1 MKKVLSLLTVCF
13 LIAGVAL
20 AQDPPASP
28 RVSAQ
33 GKNVK
38 VEYGQ
43 PSKRGRVLFGPEG
56 SQALEKYGKVWRLG
70 ANMSTDITFDKDVK
84 FGGKDVKAGTYSM
97 FAIPTE
103 KDWTIILNSV
113 PAQRGASEY
122 EKNKEKDVAHVTVPK
137 KTYKNSEEKLTFRVE
152 KSSLDFQWDNVG
164 FSVPIK

>member
-1 MKKVLSLLTVCF
+1 MC
-13 LIAGVAL
+13 
-20 AQDPPASP
+20 QNPPASP
-28 RVSAQ
+28 RVSAE
-33 GKNVK
+33 GNNIKI
-38 VEYGQ
+38 EYGQ
-43 PSKRGRVLFGPEG
+43 PSKKGRVLFGPEG

-70 ANMSTDITFDKDVK
+70 ANMSTDITFAKDGK

-122 EKNKEKDVAHVTVPK
+122 EKNKEKDVLHLTVPK
-137 KTYKNSEEKLTFRVE
+137 KNYKNSEEKLTFKVQ

-164 FSVPIK
+164 FSIPTKF